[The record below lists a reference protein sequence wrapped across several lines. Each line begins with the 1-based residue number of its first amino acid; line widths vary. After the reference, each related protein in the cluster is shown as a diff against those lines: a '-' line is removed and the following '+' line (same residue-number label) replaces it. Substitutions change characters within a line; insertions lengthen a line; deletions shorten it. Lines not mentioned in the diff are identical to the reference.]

1 MNFIKEKKLNKWIVI
16 AALYVGFAFAYYVP
30 MRGTIALL
38 SVNYG
43 LPVAINNDVVAFLAA
58 GIVPTL
64 IYELLSSFIF
74 KLVRTRGVLAT
85 EDMRY
90 ELRFFY
96 LPATVVMGSIK
107 LIFLFYPLGLT
118 FASIL
123 VDTLVPLPFFA
134 LFMWYAL
141 KNHVDKTRYASMI
154 YLLGSA
160 FAVVYGVLA
169 VLELLLGAF
178 A

>member
-30 MRGTIALL
+30 MRGMIALL

-43 LPVAINNDVVAFLAA
+43 LPAAINNDVVAFLVA
-58 GIVPTL
+58 GIVPIL
-64 IYELLSSFIF
+64 VYELLSAFVF
-74 KLVRTRGVLAT
+74 KLVRTRGVAPA

-96 LPATVVMGSIK
+96 FPATVVMGCIK
-107 LIFLFYPLGLT
+107 LIFLFHPLGLT
-118 FASIL
+118 FASVL
-123 VDTLVPLPFFA
+123 VDSLVPLPFFA
-134 LFMWYAL
+134 LFMWYSF

-169 VLELLLGAF
+169 LFELLMGAF

>member
-1 MNFIKEKKLNKWIVI
+1 MNFIKEKKLNKWIVV
-16 AALYVGFAFAYYVP
+16 AALYVCFSFAYYVP
-30 MRGTIALL
+30 MRGTVALL

-43 LPVAINNDVVAFLAA
+43 LPAAINNDIVAFLVA
-58 GIVPTL
+58 GIVPVL
-64 IYELLSSFIF
+64 VYELLSSFVF
-74 KLVRTRGVLAT
+74 RLVRARGVPAA

-90 ELRFFY
+90 ALRFFY
-96 LPATVVMGSIK
+96 LPAGLVMGGIK
-107 LIFLFYPLGLT
+107 LVFLFYPLGLS
-118 FASIL
+118 FASVL
-123 VDTLVPLPFFA
+123 VDSLVPLPFIA

-141 KNHVDKTRYASMI
+141 KNYVDKTRYASII

-169 VLELLLGAF
+169 VFELLVGAF